1 MLIGKALVGHADRS
15 TTGGYGDCYPSYVL
29 KEELDKIDFEVPVE
43 HIHYSQYLLLKD
55 RQGSFKVGRPRGK
68 ASLKSSSWSE
78 KRHWKSFI
86 QK

>member
-15 TTGGYGDCYPSYVL
+15 TTGGYGDCYPSNVL
-29 KEELDKIDFEVPVE
+29 KEEIDKINFEVPVD
-43 HIHYSQYLLLKD
+43 HIHYSRYLALKE
-55 RQGSFKVGRPRGK
+55 RQGSFKVGRPAGK
-68 ASLKSSSWSE
+68 TALNSSNRAV